1 MVTDD
6 NIGLKHDIGLFLIGR
21 SVHRCNASHPPRKR
35 LTPPSWSQIEHNRNN
50 SKAGR
55 TWEINKCEECFTF
68 RICLS
73 VLALL
78 FLFALR
84 DRLNKSLMP
93 PCEHLTK
100 VTAPGL
106 TTRTI
111 YVVLTCTGLNKASP
125 AGSSAHGICMSIT
138 QSVPARC
145 GPTYSTASSFCLPPS
160 CLGIGLL

>member
-1 MVTDD
+1 MQ
-6 NIGLKHDIGLFLIGR
+6 
-21 SVHRCNASHPPRKR
+21 R
-35 LTPPSWSQIEHNRNN
+35 LPPSPQKTYSPFLSQIEHDRNN

-73 VLALL
+73 GLALL
-78 FLFALR
+78 FFFPLR

-100 VTAPGL
+100 ATAPGL

-111 YVVLTCTGLNKASP
+111 YMVLRGRQPTEYACRLLKACPPALVRLIVPLLPSACRPPASASACSDAGPGLA
-125 AGSSAHGICMSIT
+125 T
-138 QSVPARC
+138 RRTLQRQ
-145 GPTYSTASSFCLPPS
+145 L
-160 CLGIGLL
+160 

>member
-1 MVTDD
+1 MVVCSPLQRLPPTPQKTYSPFMFQ
-6 NIGLKHDIGLFLIGR
+6 IG
-21 SVHRCNASHPPRKR
+21 
-35 LTPPSWSQIEHNRNN
+35 HNRNN
-50 SKAGR
+50 SIAGR

-78 FLFALR
+78 FFFALR

-100 VTAPGL
+100 ATAPGL

-111 YVVLTCTGLNKASP
+111 YMVPTCTGLNKASP
-125 AGSSAHGICMSIT
+125 AGSSAHRICMSIT
-138 QSVPARC
+138 QSVPARS